1 MKKKY
6 EKYQK
11 KPPTITKNQHIPD
24 QHEELTLL

>member
-11 KPPTITKNQHIPD
+11 KTPTITKNQHIPD
-24 QHEELTLL
+24 QHEGLTLL